1 MVIIMSKLIK
11 NVAFAIIM
19 VTLLMVCTTGVV
31 FADEAET
38 QTNTEPEKELV
49 LYNADGDIDGDGT
62 EDLWVGLRYFDEE
75 NNSCLE
81 VSYNGK
87 SLTSFVE
94 KGYKVEVQWYGED
107 SSDNQSW
114 SDWFDIENMEITSM
128 LNKDLFTFDY
138 FYLNSRNIYQFRI
151 IGSDGNIISMSDRLV
166 INSDTTFPV
175 VISSKPYNYDLVS
188 YAFDKK
194 SIKIMLKFN
203 DNIVLEDI
211 NQNAYITISPS
222 KRGFAGVNY
231 LDGSYFATN
240 LNYSNYSEKI
250 SIDGI
255 DYDWNYSIVTFNC
268 NFPHCK
274 LDNTNYDSVS
284 IRYKITLNNLTGK
297 HLNSEQPIKLFFF
310 IWHYKDTSLNPQK
323 KLTIKEH
330 VNQLEVNETVNLNV
344 DILSDEISKDN
355 LIWVSSDENIA
366 TVDENGI
373 VTATGLGKA
382 YIYATE
388 ENTDELYDYSI
399 IDVVMPVS
407 NISLDIST
415 LSLKTGAEHQLIPTV
430 EPEGADKTVT
440 WTSSNENVAT
450 VDENGIVTAKKAG
463 SAVITVTSNYDPN
476 ISRNCNIIVSDPIQK
491 IESIKLKGLPSRIK
505 VGSRFKLTAITS
517 PSNATNKKVT
527 WKSSN
532 TKYATVTSSGT
543 VSIKSAGAGKTVK
556 ITATAKDGSGIKKTV
571 TFNIEKIKVTKIKL
585 KASNTIVAGKSLK
598 ITATITPSNA
608 TNKKV
613 TWKSSNKKYATVS
626 STGIVTTKKA
636 GKGKVVKITAISKDN
651 SKIKATIKIKIK

>member
-19 VTLLMVCTTGVV
+19 VTLLMVGTTDVV

-75 NNSCLE
+75 NNPCLE
-81 VSYNGK
+81 VSYNRK
-87 SLTSFVE
+87 SLTSLQDE
-94 KGYKVEVQWYGED
+94 GYEVEVSLYDEHSSNPIWTNWYNIKYEK
-107 SSDNQSW
+107 
-114 SDWFDIENMEITSM
+114 IIPKT
-128 LNKDLFTFDY
+128 NKDLFIFEDL
-138 FYLNSRNIYQFRI
+138 LNKNIGQFRI
-151 IGSDGNIISMSDRLV
+151 IDSNGNVISMSDRFV
-166 INSDTTFPV
+166 IVPDITAPV
-175 VISSKPYNYDLVS
+175 IIFSNPFHLDDHVLDSN
-188 YAFDKK
+188 
-194 SIKIMLKFN
+194 SIKITLKYN
-203 DNIVLEDI
+203 DNLVLEDI
-211 NQNAYITISPS
+211 SQNANVTISIANMLYP
-222 KRGFAGVNY
+222 GVPY
-231 LDGSYFATN
+231 LDNSHFTTN
-240 LNYSNYSEKI
+240 LTYDNFCEEV

-255 DYDWNYSIVTFNC
+255 VYHWNYSEVTFIC
-268 NFPHCK
+268 NFSHCK
-274 LDNTNYDSVS
+274 LSNTNLDSAC
-284 IRYKITLNNLTGK
+284 IPYKFTLKNLTGK
-297 HLNSEQPIKLFFF
+297 NFNTENLEFYYYIVSYQDP
-310 IWHYKDTSLNPQK
+310 SLNPKK
-323 KLTIKEH
+323 KLVINNNENKLKIDESI
-330 VNQLEVNETVNLNV
+330 QLSFE
-344 DILSDEISKDN
+344 ILSDEISKDN

-491 IESIKLKGLPSRIK
+491 IESIKLKGLPGRIK

-532 TKYATVTSSGT
+532 KKYATVTSSGT

-585 KASNTIVAGKSLK
+585 KASNTIVAGKTVK
-598 ITATITPSNA
+598 IKAIITPSNA

-613 TWKSSNKKYATVS
+613 TWKSSNKKYATVNS
-626 STGIVTTKKA
+626 KGIVTTKKA

>member
-1 MVIIMSKLIK
+1 
-11 NVAFAIIM
+11 M
-19 VTLLMVCTTGVV
+19 VTLLIVGTTGVV

-38 QTNTEPEKELV
+38 STEPEKELA
-49 LYNADGDIDGDGT
+49 LYNADGDINGDGE
-62 EDLWVGLRYFDEE
+62 EDYWVGLKFINKNKETCIE
-75 NNSCLE
+75 I
-81 VSYNGK
+81 SYSNK
-87 SLTSFVE
+87 SLTSLVDEGYTVE
-94 KGYKVEVQWYGED
+94 IRYYYEYPSQIVKGAWYNIDKVNILPGDE
-107 SSDNQSW
+107 
-114 SDWFDIENMEITSM
+114 
-128 LNKDLFTFDY
+128 KDLFVFSYTENTANTY
-138 FYLNSRNIYQFRI
+138 RFRI
-151 IGSDGNIISMSDRLV
+151 IGKDGSLISISDKFVIDPDITFPVLISSNPISYDLYDFDGKSIKVSLKYNDTLALKDPNKKASIDISKFDRISTDSPFFVTNLEYNNQHLDKIHINGKDYDYNYCIV
-166 INSDTTFPV
+166 TYNCTFSKYDLTNINSDQTYANYYYKLKNLV
-175 VISSKPYNYDLVS
+175 GENYNEEPY
-188 YAFDKK
+188 
-194 SIKIMLKFN
+194 
-203 DNIVLEDI
+203 E
-211 NQNAYITISPS
+211 
-222 KRGFAGVNY
+222 
-231 LDGSYFATN
+231 
-240 LNYSNYSEKI
+240 
-250 SIDGI
+250 
-255 DYDWNYSIVTFNC
+255 
-268 NFPHCK
+268 
-274 LDNTNYDSVS
+274 
-284 IRYKITLNNLTGK
+284 
-297 HLNSEQPIKLFFF
+297 FFF
-310 IWHYKDTSLNPQK
+310 RIFSYKDNSLNPQK

-330 VNQLEVNETVNLNV
+330 HNRIEVNETVNLNV

-491 IESIKLKGLPSRIK
+491 IESIKLKGLPGRIK

-585 KASNTIVAGKSLK
+585 KASNTVVAGKTVK
-598 ITATITPSNA
+598 IKAIITPSNA

-613 TWKSSNKKYATVS
+613 TWKSSNKKYATVNS
-626 STGIVTTKKA
+626 KGIVTTKKA

>member
-19 VTLLMVCTTGVV
+19 VTLLMVGTTDVV

-62 EDLWVGLRYFDEE
+62 EDLWVGLRYLDEE
-75 NNSCLE
+75 NNPCLE
-81 VSYNGK
+81 ISYNGK
-87 SLTSFVE
+87 SLTSLQDEGYVVE
-94 KGYKVEVQWYGED
+94 CRYFNEPGTFKSYWY
-107 SSDNQSW
+107 SIKNL
-114 SDWFDIENMEITSM
+114 DIYNHII
-128 LNKDLFTFDY
+128 Y
-138 FYLNSRNIYQFRI
+138 FHTYFNGNIYQFRI
-151 IGSDGNIISMSDRLV
+151 TTLDGTLISISDRMV
-166 INSDTTFPV
+166 VKYNSNFPIMISSSLDSYEYLNLDGTSSKITLKYNDNFILKNTNKKENMNISILSTSGSLDTT
-175 VISSKPYNYDLVS
+175 IPY
-188 YAFDKK
+188 F
-194 SIKIMLKFN
+194 I
-203 DNIVLEDI
+203 
-211 NQNAYITISPS
+211 
-222 KRGFAGVNY
+222 
-231 LDGSYFATN
+231 TN
-240 LNYSNYSEKI
+240 LKYDNYSEMI
-250 SIDGI
+250 SINGI
-255 DYDWNYSIVTFNC
+255 NYSWNYSLVTFYC
-268 NFPHCK
+268 NFAHYK
-274 LDNTNYDSVS
+274 LDATNYDKSLTT
-284 IRYKITLNNLTGK
+284 YQFNLNNLISKNFNT
-297 HLNSEQPIKLFFF
+297 EPQEFFYS
-310 IWHYKDTSLNPQK
+310 ITYYKDNSLNPQK

-330 VNQLEVNETVNLNV
+330 HNRIEVNETVNLNV

-491 IESIKLKGLPSRIK
+491 IESIKLKGLPGRIK

-532 TKYATVTSSGT
+532 KKYATVTSSGT

-585 KASNTIVAGKSLK
+585 KASNTIVAGKTVK
-598 ITATITPSNA
+598 IKAIITPSNA

-613 TWKSSNKKYATVS
+613 TWKSSNKKYATVNS
-626 STGIVTTKKA
+626 KGIVTTKKA